1 MDLLVLE
8 QTIVEQSANHPF
20 ETVDVKMTDCNNDK
34 KDKSA
39 NNAWP

>member
-8 QTIVEQSANHPF
+8 QTIVEQSPNHHF
-20 ETVDVKMTDCNNDK
+20 ETVNVEMTDCNIDK